1 MFITVP
7 IISSIKKQAKVKSLM
22 TTFDSAMKAKIPE
35 DILATIRMVVVDRLN
50 MMIKNMMI
58 KMVIVVLTV
67 MVM

>member
-7 IISSIKKQAKVKSLM
+7 IISSIKKQARVKSLM

-35 DILATIRMVVVDRLN
+35 DILATIRMVVVDRLK

>member
-35 DILATIRMVVVDRLN
+35 DILATIRMVVVDRLK

>member
-1 MFITVP
+1 
-7 IISSIKKQAKVKSLM
+7 M

-35 DILATIRMVVVDRLN
+35 DILATIRMVVVDRLK

-58 KMVIVVLTV
+58 KMVIVVTTV

>member
-1 MFITVP
+1 MLITVP
-7 IISSIKKQAKVKSLM
+7 IISSIKKQARVKSLM

-35 DILATIRMVVVDRLN
+35 DILATIRMVVVDRLK

-58 KMVIVVLTV
+58 KMVIVVITV

>member
-1 MFITVP
+1 
-7 IISSIKKQAKVKSLM
+7 M

-35 DILATIRMVVVDRLN
+35 DILATIRMVVVDRLK

-58 KMVIVVLTV
+58 KMVIVVITV